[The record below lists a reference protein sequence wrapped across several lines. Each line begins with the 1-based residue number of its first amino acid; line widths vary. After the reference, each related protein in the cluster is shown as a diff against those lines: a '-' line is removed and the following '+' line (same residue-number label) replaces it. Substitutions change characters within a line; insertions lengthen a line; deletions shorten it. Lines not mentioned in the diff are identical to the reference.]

1 VNEITPALFAAAPT
15 PEAMAALPLEV
26 LQGHIRQIG
35 LAPSKAKYLS
45 GLSAQLV
52 ARHGGRVPSTF
63 AELEALPGVG
73 HKTAS
78 VVMAQAFGA
87 SAFPV
92 DTHIWR
98 LSMRWGL
105 SAQGANVV
113 QVERDLKALF
123 AENTWATLHLQ
134 MIFFGREHCMAKWHN
149 AGVCPICS
157 WAAAAVQA
165 EAAAAVKAEEA
176 AGEGGVLATPKKAP
190 RGTLGGAGV
199 GSASK
204 RLPGTPRLVTP
215 AKRGRKAEALP
226 LSP

>member
-1 VNEITPALFAAAPT
+1 VNEITPALFAAAST
-15 PEAMAALPLEV
+15 PEAMASLPLHV

-105 SAQGANVV
+105 SAQGASVV
-113 QVERDLKALF
+113 HVERDLKALF
-123 AENTWATLHLQ
+123 AEHTWATLHLQ
-134 MIFFGREHCMAKWHN
+134 MIFFGRQHCTAQRHD
-149 AGVCPICS
+149 AAACPICS
-157 WAAAAVQA
+157 WAAA
-165 EAAAAVKAEEA
+165 EEERAAAGDSCDGA
-176 AGEGGVLATPKKAP
+176 VLATPTKA
-190 RGTLGGAGV
+190 RGKQGGAVGAAV

-204 RLPGTPRLVTP
+204 RLPSTPRLATP
-215 AKRGRKAEALP
+215 AKRGRKALDASLP
-226 LSP
+226 SSP